1 MNKSITSASNSKCWN
16 HLLLNAIVFTFG
28 VSIGYMICSLMSI
41 DSFNR
46 CHVSDAPTEESSTTN
61 NTTKSSSS
69 TSLFDQMHYHLFQIA
84 NKPVLTTNYGRRR
97 YKLGDVPAT
106 GGGLDNSDRE
116 LLAKLY
122 YNASSVFEFGL
133 GESTHIAAYVGLPR
147 YSGVDTDATWVGQAR
162 EDAKEMNHFKFSFAD
177 IGSTRLFGNP
187 DDESLQKIPYALQSA
202 PLNNE
207 MEAYDVYLVD
217 GRYRVACACACF
229 LHAWDRGGIMESIR
243 VGVHDWS
250 RGKIGVGNVSIDWG
264 WGYWSLLEIA
274 DVEYRSKELAILKLK
289 TNTTKQDILTMW
301 EKHMWDRR

>member
-1 MNKSITSASNSKCWN
+1 
-16 HLLLNAIVFTFG
+16 
-28 VSIGYMICSLMSI
+28 MICSMSI
-41 DSFNR
+41 DHGMNGV
-46 CHVSDAPTEESSTTN
+46 VSDAPMEESSSATN
-61 NTTKSSSS
+61 KTTKSSS

-84 NKPVLTTNYGRRR
+84 NKPVLTTNGRRR

-122 YNASSVFEFGL
+122 YNASNVFEFGL
-133 GESTHIAAYVGLPR
+133 GESTHIAAYVGVTR

-177 IGSTRLFGNP
+177 IGSTRIFGNP

-229 LHAWDRGGIMESIR
+229 LHAWDRGGKKERIR

-274 DVEYRSKELAILKLK
+274 DVEYQSKELAILKLK
-289 TNTTKQDILTMW
+289 SNTTKQDILTMW
-301 EKHMWDRR
+301 KKHMWDRR